1 MSFFTSVSALILC
14 VVVAIAP
21 LPFGSVIPTA
31 IAAWSALLGLALL
44 IVLPK
49 RMRPAE
55 WGFAA
60 CAAVL
65 GAAWL
70 MLLHEQTASA
80 PFFSDQVSKLSNP
93 IWPRAAD
100 LLATPLQGIVSAVR
114 NEPYFAAG
122 PQVVA
127 FLALACG
134 FLVGGDRRL
143 ARGLLLVVAWSGFG
157 YALFGIVTFIV
168 DPTRV
173 FGVEKVAYRDVLT
186 ATFINRNTAAA
197 YFGCCAISW
206 LLLSYESLPRAVST
220 SSSLRQLLFAMNEL
234 SMRAVTNV
242 LCFLVVISAMFM
254 TNSRA
259 GVFLSVIALAGALV
273 VCVRRA
279 PWFLAR
285 RFSLAVAGGAV
296 ACLAIVLMGSGML
309 NRFQALGLAD
319 DRWSAFRSTLAIIGD
334 YPWLGTGNGTFAWVF
349 PAYRAVE
356 ISMLNTWDRTHNT
369 LLELT
374 SDMGMPF
381 AALVVFGWL
390 IIFTTLIIGVLRR
403 KRDTIF
409 PTTALFVAF
418 LAVAHSMVDFSLQ
431 IPGFSIVALSVIGIG
446 LAQSFSTR
454 ESPAATSAAPIAGR
468 DFVAGQKA

>member
-1 MSFFTSVSALILC
+1 MSFTSVSALILC
-14 VVVAIAP
+14 FVVAMAP

-44 IVLPK
+44 VVLPK

-70 MLLHEQTASA
+70 VLLHEQTASV
-80 PFFSDQVSKLSNP
+80 PFFSDRLPIQSNP

-100 LLATPLQGIVSAVR
+100 LLATPLPGIVSAVR
-114 NEPYFAAG
+114 NEPYFAVG
-122 PQVVA
+122 PQIVA

-134 FLVGGDRRL
+134 FLVGADRRL
-143 ARGLLLVVAWSGFG
+143 ARVLMLVVAWSGFG

-168 DPTRV
+168 DPARV
-173 FGVEKVAYRDVLT
+173 LGVDKVAYRDVLT

-197 YFGCCAISW
+197 YFGSCAICW
-206 LLLSYESLPRAVST
+206 LVLLYESLPREVST
-220 SSSLRQLLFAMNEL
+220 SSSLRQLLFTMSEL
-234 SMRAVTNV
+234 SMRVVVNV

-259 GVFLSVIALAGALV
+259 GVLLSVMALAGAFV

-279 PWFLAR
+279 PWFRAR
-285 RFSLAVAGGAV
+285 RFSLVVTGGIAT
-296 ACLAIVLMGSGML
+296 CLAVVLMGSGLL
-309 NRFQALGLAD
+309 NRFEVLGLAD
-319 DRWSAFRSTLAIIGD
+319 DRWWAFRSTMSMIGD
-334 YPWLGTGNGTFAWVF
+334 YPWLGTGNGTFGWVF

-369 LLELT
+369 LLELA
-374 SDMGMPF
+374 SDMGVPF
-381 AALVVFGWL
+381 ATLVVLGWL
-390 IIFTTLIIGVLRR
+390 VIFATLVTGVFRR

-409 PTTALFVAF
+409 PITALFVAF

-431 IPGFSIVALSVIGIG
+431 IPGFSIVAFSVIGMG

-454 ESPAATSAAPIAGR
+454 ESPAATSAAPFAGR
-468 DFVAGQKA
+468 DFVTGQKT